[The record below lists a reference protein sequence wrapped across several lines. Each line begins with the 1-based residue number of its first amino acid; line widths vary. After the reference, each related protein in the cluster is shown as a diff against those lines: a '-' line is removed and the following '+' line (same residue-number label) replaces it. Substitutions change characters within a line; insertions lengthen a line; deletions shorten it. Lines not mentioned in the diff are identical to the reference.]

1 MNGGW
6 DGGEAPNMTIDTASS
21 SPAVSGRASVQVQGL
36 SKTFEARGRRVDV
49 FQDLSFDVP
58 DRSFV
63 GVVGPSGCGKSTL
76 LLCLAGLTTPSAGS
90 IIAGDAPVTEP
101 DPQRIGVVF
110 QDPNLL
116 PWLTVEDNVAF
127 PLELKGLRKRER
139 RLRAAQFIQLVGLT
153 DFTHAY
159 PHELSGGM
167 RQRVSIARGLVQDP
181 RIMLMDEPFAALDE
195 QTRMKMGAEVL
206 RIWEQTHKT
215 VIFVTHNLTEAVFL
229 CDEVVV
235 LSSRPATILERLTID
250 LPRPRTY
257 DVMATEHF
265 GRLRDHIWRM
275 IRDLG
280 TDQEVLTTG

>member
-1 MNGGW
+1 
-6 DGGEAPNMTIDTASS
+6 MTTSATSP
-21 SPAVSGRASVQVQGL
+21 SPAASGRASVQVQSL
-36 SKTFEARGRRVDV
+36 SKTFETRGRRVDV

-76 LLCLAGLTTPSAGS
+76 LLCLAGLTTPSSGA
-90 IIAGDAPVTEP
+90 IIAGDTPVTAP

-127 PLELKGLRKRER
+127 PLELKGLGKKVRREK
-139 RLRAAQFIQLVGLT
+139 ASQFIQLVGLT
-153 DFTHAY
+153 DFSHAY

-181 RIMLMDEPFAALDE
+181 RILLMDEPFAALDE

-280 TDQEVLTTG
+280 TDQEG